1 METKELLERLEK
13 ELSEKDAEAGK
24 LTGDYILIV
33 ARKEGLQISGKH
45 NTDLLT
51 NGIWKLFEILK
62 EKDKEVSLQL
72 VAMFCMQTLAEHLQ
86 EKGE

>member
-1 METKELLERLEK
+1 METKELLKRLEEDLDDK
-13 ELSEKDAEAGK
+13 EEAGEP
-24 LTGDYILIV
+24 TGDYILI
-33 ARKEGLQISGKH
+33 AGRKEGLQVSGKH

-62 EKDKEVSLQL
+62 EKDKEVSLKL
-72 VAMFCMQTLAEHLQ
+72 LAMFCTQTLAEHLQ